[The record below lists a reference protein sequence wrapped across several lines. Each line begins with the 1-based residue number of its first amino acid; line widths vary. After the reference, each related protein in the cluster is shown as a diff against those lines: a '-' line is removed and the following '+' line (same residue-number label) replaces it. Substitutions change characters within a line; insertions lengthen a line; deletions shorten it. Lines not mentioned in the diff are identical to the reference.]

1 MTIRE
6 TRSRIA
12 AAAAIAVALLAGA
25 CSTSEEA
32 APVPQDEVPS
42 PTSPAVSRC
51 RTPAGV
57 DSSDADA
64 VADAAVSVMACH
76 DTRSDASPLEAIRR
90 ARTWL
95 DPALVPDA
103 GAQTRT
109 DNVWA
114 EWAKANAWTPVTVER
129 IDLQQPPDYTSGVVS
144 LARETTSAP
153 TGSDGH
159 RVGPDAKAQWILTL
173 EKRGSAWTVTSIEQN

>member
-1 MTIRE
+1 MK
-6 TRSRIA
+6 SKA
-12 AAAAIAVALLAGA
+12 AAAAIAAAVLAGA
-25 CSTSEEA
+25 CSTSEET

-64 VADAAVSVMACH
+64 VAAAAAAVMACH
-76 DTRSDASPLEAIRR
+76 DTRSDASPLDAIRR

-109 DNVWA
+109 DNAWA
-114 EWAKANAWTPVTVER
+114 EWAKAKAWTPATVER
-129 IDLQQPPDYTSGVVS
+129 IDLQQAPDYASGAVS
-144 LARETTSAP
+144 LARQTNATP
-153 TGSDGH
+153 TGPDGH
-159 RVGPDAKAQWILTL
+159 RRIGPDVKTQWILTL
-173 EKRGSAWTVTSIEQN
+173 EKRGNAWTITSIEQG